1 MTKIISIIAL
11 RRAILMKADPV
22 VSFHANR
29 MFMQKQ
35 TPVNVYMRSSSI
47 CVFEDRGKPE
57 YPKKKKKKNKRNLS
71 EQRRESTTHSPHM
84 ASTPGYEHGV
94 PPCATLAPQGIFW
107 YVSLFC
113 DGTTEITDVIRNT
126 ALFFQALL
134 STTV

>member
-57 YPKKKKKKNKRNLS
+57 YPKKKKQKKTKETSRSKGENQQHTAHIWRP
-71 EQRRESTTHSPHM
+71 RRDMNTEYP
-84 ASTPGYEHGV
+84 
-94 PPCATLAPQGIFW
+94 LAPPLLLR
-107 YVSLFC
+107 VSF
-113 DGTTEITDVIRNT
+113 GTYRCFVM
-126 ALFFQALL
+126 APQK
-134 STTV
+134 

>member
-57 YPKKKKKKNKRNLS
+57 YPKKKKKKKKQKKPLGAKERINNT
-71 EQRRESTTHSPHM
+71 QPT
-84 ASTPGYEHGV
+84 YGV
-94 PPCATLAPQGIFW
+94 HAGI
-107 YVSLFC
+107 
-113 DGTTEITDVIRNT
+113 
-126 ALFFQALL
+126 
-134 STTV
+134 